1 MTKVNA
7 YQIVERIEWMQF
19 TFGEERQDTALVV
32 SKEGK
37 KELLSPLMMSL
48 GRLVIGSCFGLL
60 APKASINQIISKR
73 TLFIWMV
80 FDMKQNFHN
89 NKI

>member
-37 KELLSPLMMSL
+37 KRAVE
-48 GRLVIGSCFGLL
+48 
-60 APKASINQIISKR
+60 AINDEPWDVGDWVVLWPSGHKTVHKPDYFKNHFIHMEGIR
-73 TLFIWMV
+73 YETTLT
-80 FDMKQNFHN
+80 
-89 NKI
+89 